1 MRTASIPT
9 VSVWT
14 LAAALLLTGWT
25 TSLQAAPFTPA
36 RDDEVVQR
44 LPTRLDAAARQQR
57 TRLARDPQ
65 YLPLALATAQ
75 AAIERARRFGDP
87 RELGQAQAA
96 LAPWWGLAE
105 APPTVRLLR
114 ATVRQSQHAFAA
126 ALTDL
131 EALAAGD
138 TVPLAVQAQAGLT
151 RATVLQVTGR
161 WEEARQ
167 VCTSLQAPRFAP
179 LGAGVSRLALA
190 CVAELRS
197 LMGQPREAAA
207 ALAALAR
214 EAPQDRWLALLQA
227 ELAQRMGN
235 DAAARIHFRA
245 AVSAGAEVYA
255 VAAHADWLLD
265 RGQIREALALVETGD
280 TEADALLLR
289 RAIALHR
296 LGDARAPAA
305 VAAMSARLEAAR
317 LRGEVHARE
326 EARLALEALNEPAR
340 ALKLAVENWAQ
351 QKEPADAVLLAR
363 AARAAGQPE
372 AAEPVRRLVREA
384 GWADVRL
391 AALVD
396 TTLSAKA
403 RP

>member
-1 MRTASIPT
+1 MHPKPFL
-9 VSVWT
+9 T
-14 LAAALLLTGWT
+14 LAVALVLTGWT
-25 TSLQAAPFTPA
+25 ALPLAAPFTPA

-57 TRLARDPQ
+57 ARLARDPQ
-65 YLPLALATAQ
+65 QLPLALSTAR

-96 LAPWWGLAE
+96 LAPWWGQAS
-105 APPTVRLLR
+105 PPPAVRLLR
-114 ATVRQSQHAFAA
+114 ATVRQSQHAFDA

-131 EALAAGD
+131 EALAAD
-138 TVPLAVQAQAGLT
+138 DAAPLAVQAQAGLT
-151 RATVLQVTGR
+151 RAAVLQVRGR
-161 WEEARQ
+161 WDEARR
-167 VCTSLQAPRFAP
+167 VCESLLAGRFAP
-179 LGAGVSRLALA
+179 MGEALSRPARA

-197 LMGQPREAAA
+197 LRGEPRQAAA
-207 ALAALAR
+207 DLAALAR
-214 EAPQDRWLALLQA
+214 EAPGDRWLSLLRA
-227 ELAQRMGN
+227 ELAQRLGDDVAAGAHFRVAAGEGA
-235 DAAARIHFRA
+235 DAYALAAR
-245 AVSAGAEVYA
+245 V
-255 VAAHADWLLD
+255 DWLLD
-265 RGQIREALALVETGD
+265 LGQTREALAQVDTGD

-326 EARLALEALNEPAR
+326 EARLALDALNEPAR
-340 ALKLAVENWAQ
+340 ALTLAVENWAQ

-363 AARAAGQPE
+363 AAVAAGRPD
-372 AAEPVRRLVREA
+372 AADPVRALVREA
-384 GWADVRL
+384 GWSDVRL
-391 AALVD
+391 ALLAGPTNV
-396 TTLSAKA
+396 KA